1 MLQLPGR
8 ANRNQ
13 RLRDFAEELENL
25 QSQIPFKM
33 SSRGW
38 CYLLETRR
46 LVNKDQFD
54 RCENVINECRTKG
67 YLPVDFVAEDSGRDF
82 HGIEKLTEE
91 TYSEY
96 IVGWL
101 NASLACGQ
109 FYTPDWW
116 DEEQY
121 YIQMLVEKIDL
132 RTLFEPVCQHY
143 KIPIA
148 TAKGWSS
155 ILQRAEYARRF
166 KEAEDR
172 GKTGVLLYC
181 GDHDPDGLRISDF
194 IRGNLQDIADIRWE
208 DGEEGYDPT
217 DLVIDRFG
225 LNYDFIE
232 VNHLT
237 SIDNLLTGS
246 GKNLASPSHPNHY
259 QPYVQSYLHSY
270 GAKKW
275 EANSVVAVPTKGQ
288 ILCQEAIEKYLGAG
302 SRRRFDAKRSDA
314 LSDINELIGE
324 GSTAGD
330 LVREAIEELSEEE
343 GEDEGEDSE
352 DQGDDQ

>member
-13 RLRDFAEELENL
+13 GLRDFAEELEDL
-25 QSQIPFKM
+25 QRHIPFKM
-33 SSRGW
+33 SARGW

-82 HGIEKLTEE
+82 HGIEEPTEE

-96 IVGWL
+96 IVRWL
-101 NASLACGQ
+101 KGSLDCGNY
-109 FYTPDWW
+109 YTPDWW

-172 GKTGVLLYC
+172 GKTCVLLYC

-194 IRGNLQDIADIRWE
+194 IRNNLYDIANIRWE
-208 DGEEGYDPT
+208 DGTDGYDPV

-259 QPYVQSYLHSY
+259 QPYVQSYLRSY

-302 SRRRFDAKRSDA
+302 SKKRFDAKRKEALTNISD
-314 LSDINELIGE
+314 LIGV
-324 GSTAGD
+324 GSSAGD
-330 LVREAIEELSEEE
+330 LVREAIDELSEEE
-343 GEDEGEDSE
+343 DDDSSE
-352 DQGDDQ
+352 DQG